1 MQKLLKLSELIYLLL
16 LDQLF
21 VPEKTKMAHVSERYD
36 VVHGNSSRSEDE
48 IDSMPDFYEVKYEL

>member
-1 MQKLLKLSELIYLLL
+1 MQKLLKLSDYRVV
-16 LDQLF
+16 QLF
-21 VPEKTKMAHVSERYD
+21 VPDKTKMARVSERCD